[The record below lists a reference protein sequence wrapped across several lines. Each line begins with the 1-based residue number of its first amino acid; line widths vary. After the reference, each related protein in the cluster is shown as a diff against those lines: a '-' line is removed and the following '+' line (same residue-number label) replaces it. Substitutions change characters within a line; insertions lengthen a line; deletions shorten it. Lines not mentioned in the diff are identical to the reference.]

1 MPAFRGNDQPADHE
15 RDNTDIEPGY
25 GVPSLRI
32 GHIITMR
39 DEIDYIMKWV
49 CWRYLATCKQM
60 QREMLHQNKGKIG
73 VSPDPG
79 KKKPEI

>member
-1 MPAFRGNDQPADHE
+1 MLRLRLFEIDIARQFAMPPFRGNDQPADHE

-39 DEIDYIMKWV
+39 DEIDYIMK
-49 CWRYLATCKQM
+49 
-60 QREMLHQNKGKIG
+60 
-73 VSPDPG
+73 
-79 KKKPEI
+79 